1 MMERA
6 DLLRVDATGMIHPL
20 GKAASQELRARAG
33 EWRMVEAPP
42 DVLLMRRA
50 GTAAAPIAVLK
61 VAGEIR
67 TPGAMCDIVAL
78 IAQAQWRGE
87 LAVVDEGASRS
98 VYFEDGAVIGV
109 STNVPEERLGETL
122 YRAGALTREQLTI
135 AIDATRTG
143 GKRFGE
149 VLMELG
155 LQKPEQLFPL
165 MARQVEEVF
174 YAILQLSTGTFYF
187 FDRYDEKLIGH
198 RHNLNVSGLLMEGV
212 RRMDEMRFF
221 REKVPNDEFVPT
233 PTNLATKKP
242 PPEELAAVFSQC
254 DGKRSLNDIART
266 TGLLEFDVTR
276 GIFQLLNAGY
286 LTIAAARPQG
296 ADSIVGVF
304 NRALVVI
311 HAACA
316 HASKIAELKDG
327 LSRFAT
333 GAGIYDPL
341 FLGAGPLD
349 DGSLRPERVAKNL
362 AALAGD
368 DPDAWLIQLLHE
380 YVGFAMFQA
389 ESLLARDVERTLKDS
404 VAEML
409 KPVRPTDGQPT
420 SSSVPTTSADAT
432 DSLFGPGSW
441 RG

>member
-1 MMERA
+1 MAERE

-20 GKAASQELRARAG
+20 GKTASQELRARAG
-33 EWRMVEAPP
+33 EWRIVEGPP

-50 GTAAAPIAVLK
+50 GKGAAAGAVLK
-61 VAGEIR
+61 IAGEIR

-78 IAQAQWRGE
+78 VAQAQWRGE
-87 LAVVDEGASRS
+87 LVVVDEGTARS
-98 VYFEDGAVIGV
+98 VYFEVGAVIGV

-122 YRAGALTREQLTI
+122 YRAGVLTREQLNV
-135 AIDATRTG
+135 ALEATRS

-149 VLMELG
+149 AIMDLDF
-155 LQKPEQLFPL
+155 QKPEQLFPL

-174 YAILQLSTGTFYF
+174 YAVLQRSSGMYYF
-187 FDRYDEKLIGH
+187 FDRYDEKAISH

-221 REKVPNDEFVPT
+221 REKVPNDEYVPT
-233 PTNLATKKP
+233 PTNVASKKP
-242 PPEELAAVFSQC
+242 PDELMAVFSQC
-254 DGKRSLNDIART
+254 DGKRSIADIERS

-276 GIFQLLNAGY
+276 AIFQLLNGGF

-296 ADSIVGVF
+296 AESIVGVF
-304 NRALVVI
+304 NRAL
-311 HAACA
+311 AAVHTAC
-316 HASKIAELKDG
+316 SDVGKVAELKDG

-341 FLGAGPLD
+341 FLGAGPQP
-349 DGSLRPERVAKNL
+349 DGTLRPDRVSRNL

-368 DPDAWLIQLLHE
+368 DPDAWLIQLMHE

-389 ESLLARDVERTLKDS
+389 ESLLSRDAQRALRDTAS
-404 VAEML
+404 EML
-409 KPVRPTDGQPT
+409 KPVRPLDGPP
-420 SSSVPTTSADAT
+420 SSAMMTNGAPSASAE
-432 DSLFGPGSW
+432 SLFDPGEW
-441 RG
+441 RP